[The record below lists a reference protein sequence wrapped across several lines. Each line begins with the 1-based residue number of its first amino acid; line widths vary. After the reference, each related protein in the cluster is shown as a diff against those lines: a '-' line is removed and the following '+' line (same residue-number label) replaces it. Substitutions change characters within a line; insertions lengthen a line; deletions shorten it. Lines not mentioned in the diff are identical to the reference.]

1 MNLHQ
6 IVSGAVG
13 FVNPFIPA
21 IYTASAGYTTN
32 TAGKQ
37 IPGYAAPVTVSV
49 QRQAL
54 TAENIRQL
62 DNMNIQG
69 VTTSLFLNGHANGVV
84 RVTAKGGDL
93 FQFDGQTWLVVAVP
107 EQWPDWVKVLCVLQ
121 NGS

>member
-1 MNLHQ
+1 MNLHG
-6 IVSGAVG
+6 IASGPIG
-13 FVNPFIPA
+13 SINPFI
-21 IYTASAGYTTN
+21 TALYSASTGYTTN
-32 TAGKQ
+32 PAGKQ
-37 IPGYAAPVTVSV
+37 IPNYAISITVRA

-69 VTTSLFLNGHANGVV
+69 LTTSLYLNGHVNGVV
-84 RVTAKGGDL
+84 RVSAKGGDIFL
-93 FQFDGQTWLVVAVP
+93 FDGQTWLVVAVP